1 MLDGQVSDAVE
12 AREGIVNTLDLPS
25 ILVKVKKLQV
35 VVKKQCLIFDSKTSS
50 FMEIIHF
57 T

>member
-25 ILVKVKKLQV
+25 ILVKVKKYF
-35 VVKKQCLIFDSKTSS
+35 KKITSGREKTV
-50 FMEIIHF
+50 FNI
-57 T
+57 